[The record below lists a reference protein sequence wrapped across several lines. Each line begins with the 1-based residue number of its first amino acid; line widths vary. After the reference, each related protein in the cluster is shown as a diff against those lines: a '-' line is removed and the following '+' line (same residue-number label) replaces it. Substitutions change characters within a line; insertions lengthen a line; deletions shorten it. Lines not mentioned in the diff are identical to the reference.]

1 MQATV
6 FSFDESTRAGSVVTD
21 TGARHEFDVDVF
33 DASGLRLLRKGQRL
47 RVELDDDRVVALTIV
62 TLPAVAPLD

>member
-6 FSFDESTRAGSVVTD
+6 LTFDESTREGAVVTD
-21 TGARHEFDVDVF
+21 AGVRHSFDPDVF

-47 RVELDDDRVVALTIV
+47 RVELKGDRVVALTIV
-62 TLPAVAPLD
+62 TLPPAAPII